1 MRHWFSDLVAFRRD
15 PLAFFLDRGSRA
27 GSPLERLSMGPGE
40 VFLVCD
46 PQLVRQILKAPT
58 ADIDKGKLV
67 QKLSA
72 VIGRSSMTLS
82 GEAHAARRRV
92 LHHQLARGLA
102 AGYVPQISAL
112 IRRQAAALAHE
123 TAFDAHHTTARLT
136 LRVICTIL
144 FGAGALTQ
152 ADENLLI
159 EAIQEVEDDL
169 AADMF
174 RVLPH
179 LPWVAR
185 AKAAKMRAARDKMG
199 FVVTR
204 ARTRAGES
212 SLLAALEAL
221 DLSDSE
227 IADEVLLLLLAGHHT
242 TGSAAAWVLHH
253 LAQDPEL
260 CDEIAEEAE
269 AVSDS
274 AGEPIAAR
282 LPAAT
287 KSQALVRE
295 VLRLYPSSWWM
306 SREVQ
311 RPLDLGGQKLKQGA
325 SLLISPWHLHRDPR
339 FWERPERFEPARQH
353 NGPAYIPFGSG
364 PRACVAMGVGLLEL
378 QLVALEFASA
388 YLISSAG
395 GPVNRPR
402 PSITLIPPALPLR
415 IAPRLKSTPMN
426 RAWAT

>member
-15 PLAFFLDRGSRA
+15 PLTFFLDRGSRA
-27 GSPLERLSMGPGE
+27 QSPLERLAMGPGD

-46 PQLVRQILKAPT
+46 PQVVRQILKAPT
-58 ADIDKGKLV
+58 ADIDKGRLI

-92 LHHQLARGLA
+92 LHQQMARGLA

-112 IRRQAAALAHE
+112 IRRQAASLAQE
-123 TAFDAHHTTARLT
+123 SAFDAHHTTARLT
-136 LRVICTIL
+136 LRVICMIL

-185 AKAAKMRAARDKMG
+185 AKAVRMRATRDKMG
-199 FVVTR
+199 LVVTR
-204 ARTRAGES
+204 ARMRAEES
-212 SLLAALEAL
+212 SLLVALAAL
-221 DLSDSE
+221 DLSDEE

-242 TGSAAAWVLHH
+242 TGSAAAWLLYH

-260 CDEIAEEAE
+260 CEEIAGEAK
-269 AVSDS
+269 AVSDG

-282 LPAAT
+282 LPTAT
-287 KSQALVRE
+287 KSLALVRE

-311 RPLDLGGQKLKQGA
+311 RPLELGGQKLKRGA

-339 FWERPERFEPARQH
+339 FWERPERFEPSRPH

-364 PRACVAMGVGLLEL
+364 PRACVAMGLGLLEL

-388 YLISSAG
+388 YQITPSSEPAD
-395 GPVNRPR
+395 RPR

-415 IAPRLKSTPMN
+415 IASRIQPIPLN
-426 RAWAT
+426 QAWAT